1 VVRDLT
7 VVALSLWVGIM
18 ACVAFLVAPAAF
30 GTLEREAAG
39 RMMSTLF
46 PRYYAAGL
54 ALGLAAAA
62 GALARGRP
70 ESWAA
75 WTALGAIALMLAFTA
90 YSALVLL
97 PEIRT
102 LAPVPPGA
110 RPERL
115 ARLHGLAM
123 MANAAVFLAG
133 VVALA
138 LTVARG
144 RP

>member
-1 VVRDLT
+1 VRDLT
-7 VVALSLWVGIM
+7 VVALSLWIGIM
-18 ACVAFLVAPAAF
+18 AGVAFLVAPVAF

-39 RMMSTLF
+39 RMMSALF
-46 PRYYAAGL
+46 PRYYTVGL

-70 ESWAA
+70 GSWAA
-75 WTALGAIALMLAFTA
+75 WTALGAIALMMACTA

-97 PEIRT
+97 PEIRA
-102 LAPVPPGA
+102 LAPVAPGA

-123 MANAAVFLAG
+123 TANAAVFVAG
-133 VVALA
+133 VAAIA
-138 LTVARG
+138 LTLARG